1 MSSHGLAGDL
11 RETAIRTPSTSGRAI
26 VFSDGLPPSGAVGY
40 AKGCIWVNTSATKNT
55 ERLLVNIRSST
66 DAEWQY
72 VTLNNR

>member
-1 MSSHGLAGDL
+1 MSSHGLPGDL
-11 RETAIRTPSTSGRAI
+11 VETTIRTPSTSGRAI
-26 VFSDGLPPSGAVGY
+26 VFSDGLPPSGGVGY
-40 AKGCIWVNTSATKNT
+40 SKGCIWVNTSATKNT

>member
-1 MSSHGLAGDL
+1 MSAHGLPGDL
-11 RETAIRTPSTSGRAI
+11 VETTVRTPSTSGRAI
-26 VFSDGLPPSGAVGY
+26 VFSDGLPPSAGVGY